1 MARLESPAESGDNG
15 EATPS
20 SELWTLQ
27 EEYQGVVAPSYQFV
41 PLTRRPASFSVSST
55 NNNSNND
62 PQLPPATSVGIERNT
77 RDDGTSGAADC
88 FVNGEGFP
96 LLLRRRTFTEP
107 SFTEPSFAEPSFTKR
122 RCFSSADNDGVGRGH
137 YHRAGGGG
145 GGRGRVSMSVSED
158 NMLSLL
164 SKRSSQALEAT
175 RIPPPTPATTPD
187 KLERDMAASISG
199 SISNTSGSSI
209 SSSIDGAVSEGV
221 GGAAGTVPM
230 QQQRQE
236 KQANSAAERTR
247 RNEFVIRCAVSCIRT
262 YVMSM
267 PVFCPSICTVRVR
280 TTTFIAVCVVG
291 KIEVGAF

>member
-15 EATPS
+15 DATPS

-27 EEYQGVVAPSYQFV
+27 EESQGVVAPSYQFV

-55 NNNSNND
+55 TNNSNND
-62 PQLPPATSVGIERNT
+62 PLPPATSVGIERDT

-88 FVNGEGFP
+88 LVNGEGFP

-137 YHRAGGGG
+137 YHRAGGGGG

-209 SSSIDGAVSEGV
+209 SSSIDGADSEGV

-236 KQANSAAERTR
+236 NQANSAAERTR
-247 RNEFVIRCAVSCIRT
+247 RNEFVIRCVCCQLL
-262 YVMSM
+262 Y
-267 PVFCPSICTVRVR
+267 CEDVRKCRCRSFAPRSVR
-280 TTTFIAVCVVG
+280 
-291 KIEVGAF
+291 